1 MAQAAGVHHGPGDEV
16 AMDTKRK
23 GTGRTASS
31 VVTEGAAQA
40 ALRRGP
46 ARELSSDEEKVMR
59 MRLGAALPRTA
70 ELEWTERDLS
80 EDQQIELQA
89 MQIEAWMKWKHHL
102 AAQRAGPG
110 RAGQA
115 TRQAPARTLPAP
127 QVSRTKE
134 KIVRALRKKT

>member
-1 MAQAAGVHHGPGDEV
+1 
-16 AMDTKRK
+16 MDTKRK
-23 GTGRTASS
+23 GPGTTARTGKAASA

-46 ARELSSDEEKVMR
+46 ARELAADEEKVMR

-70 ELEWTERDLS
+70 ELEWADRELS

-102 AAQRAGPG
+102 AAQRAG
-110 RAGQA
+110 RTGQA
-115 TRQAPARTLPAP
+115 TRSAPARALPAP
-127 QVSRTKE
+127 QASRTKE

>member
-1 MAQAAGVHHGPGDEV
+1 MASPAGAHPGPGDEV
-16 AMDTKRK
+16 EMETKRK
-23 GTGRTASS
+23 GTGKAASA

-40 ALRRGP
+40 VLRRGP
-46 ARELSSDEEKVMR
+46 ARELAPDEEKVMR

-70 ELEWTERDLS
+70 ELEWTERELS

-102 AAQRAGPG
+102 AARRAVAG
-110 RAGQA
+110 RPGQA
-115 TRQAPARTLPAP
+115 TRSAPARTLPAP

>member
-1 MAQAAGVHHGPGDEV
+1 
-16 AMDTKRK
+16 MDPKRK
-23 GTGRTASS
+23 GTSRTASD

-46 ARELSSDEEKVMR
+46 ARELSAEEDKVLR

-70 ELEWTERDLS
+70 DLEWSADELS

-89 MQIEAWMKWKHHL
+89 MQIEAWMKWKAHL
-102 AAQRAGPG
+102 AAERAPRTPRAAPG
-110 RAGQA
+110 RL
-115 TRQAPARTLPAP
+115 TPPAP
-127 QVSRTKE
+127 QVSRAKE